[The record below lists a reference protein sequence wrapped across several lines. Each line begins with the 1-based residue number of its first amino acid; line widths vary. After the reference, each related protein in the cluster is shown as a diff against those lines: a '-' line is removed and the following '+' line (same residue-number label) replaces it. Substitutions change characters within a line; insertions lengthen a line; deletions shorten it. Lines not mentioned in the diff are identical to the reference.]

1 MNTYDF
7 VHFDGPHTTA
17 AVLHEALFFANRSR
31 PGTRFVF
38 DDVDTYDMRVIQQA
52 LTHYDFYLI
61 ERGANK
67 MCLERSNGLQK
78 S

>member
-1 MNTYDF
+1 MNNYDF

-17 AVLHEALFFANRSR
+17 AVLHEALFFANRSN

-38 DDVDTYDMRVIQQA
+38 DDIDTYDIEQITKA

-61 ERGANK
+61 ERGKNK